1 MEMKSWIIALITAAI
16 LAFGTAANAGLFTYS
31 NANIIGG
38 YGCGLSG
45 SVSLGGPSANVV
57 GTAYFDPAGN
67 GTFTASTITLNV
79 GGVGTCNYSLV
90 SGDGTYN
97 IHPNGT
103 GLAVTLYN
111 LQSGSATNCP
121 GQFGGTFSFVCS
133 EGQFPQTCNIATV
146 DATGSS
152 LLSGTCKKQFPLQ
165 VTDWGSTSGMR
176 TR

>member
-1 MEMKSWIIALITAAI
+1 MKSSLIALIVAAT
-16 LAFGTAANAGLFTYS
+16 LGLGSAANAGLFTYS
-31 NANIIGG
+31 NANIVGG

-45 SVSLGGPSANVV
+45 SVALGGPSTNAV

-67 GTFTASTITLNV
+67 GTFAASTITLNI

-90 SGDGTYN
+90 SSDGTYA
-97 IHPNGT
+97 IKPNGT
-103 GLAVTLYN
+103 GLAQTLYN

-121 GQFGGTFSFVCS
+121 PQFGGTLSFVCS
-133 EGQFPQTCNIATV
+133 EGQFPLTCNVATI

-165 VTDWGSTSGMR
+165 VY
-176 TR
+176 

>member
-1 MEMKSWIIALITAAI
+1 MKSSLIALIVAAT
-16 LAFGTAANAGLFTYS
+16 LGLGSAAHAGGLFTYS
-31 NANIIGG
+31 NADIYGG

-45 SVSLGGPSANVV
+45 SVALGGPSANVV

-67 GTFTASTITLNV
+67 GYFSASTITLNI

-97 IHPNGT
+97 INPNGT
-103 GLAVTLYN
+103 GLAQTLYN

-121 GQFGGTFSFVCS
+121 PHFGGTLSFVCS
-133 EGQFPQTCNIATV
+133 EGQFPLTCNVATV

-152 LLSGTCKKQFPLQ
+152 LLSGTCKKQFLLQ
-165 VTDWGSTSGMR
+165 VH
-176 TR
+176 